1 MPNAQ
6 RSSCQVPNA
15 WPSALCPSL
24 VMPRVC
30 LASTGEG
37 LFPRP
42 PFWLGS
48 TIRSCR
54 VSGHSSWVESG
65 SWMEVPHPRRCHV
78 SQMAGNLPDVG
89 HFSERGFLPYMCSY
103 QQGFASEI
111 QNIIGCRM
119 PEDPPPSAAVLYP
132 FAPRRST
139 SNRLGLCSLL
149 VFIPEIGWDF
159 IILIPSDV
167 QPLMFS

>member
-6 RSSCQVPNA
+6 RSFCQVPNA

-54 VSGHSSWVESG
+54 VSDHSSWVESG

-119 PEDPPPSAAVLYP
+119 PEDPPPSAAVPCP
-132 FAPRRST
+132 FAPWRST
-139 SNRLGLCSLL
+139 SNLLGLCSLL

-159 IILIPSDV
+159 IIPIPSDV